1 MFLPL
6 KAGDKDI
13 SDYRKAHGHKK
24 TQELIDKTKAYYEEK

>member
-6 KAGDKDI
+6 KGPDKDI
-13 SDYRKAHGHKK
+13 SDYRKAHGLRK